1 MSATDFGQMQSER
14 AAAWGHAAYEVFRD
28 NFYLERLTGKGEGNV
43 IERIDELTRTK
54 TGEDHAMIHLI
65 DDLKGGG
72 VVGDNTLDG
81 RERELSASWQKIEID
96 QLRNGVINKGRMAD
110 QRSVIQFRRPA
121 KDKLG
126 RWLADTMEDLGILT
140 LSGISYA
147 FNTDGS
153 ARATPEGQ
161 DELTELLFASDV
173 APPSAN
179 RHFRWD
185 ATTGLEA
192 GDTTQ
197 VAAAD
202 VPTYNMLIDVAAE
215 ADTRGLKRIKRGGKE
230 YFIFMVH
237 TKTMARLFK
246 DPDFRSVIVG
256 ADVRGE
262 GNAIFSGAIV
272 TMHGLVIHPYRRT
285 YNTLRATTKWGA
297 GDAIDGTR
305 SLLLGSQALALAD
318 LHHDT
323 PEWDEEYKDYKN
335 RRGIAV
341 GKMFGYLK
349 PQFPSAYDGGSLEDF
364 GVMAVDH
371 AI

>member
-1 MSATDFGQMQSER
+1 MGATDFGRMQTER

-43 IERIDELTRTK
+43 IERIDELTKTK

-65 DDLKGGG
+65 DDLRGGG
-72 VVGDNTLDG
+72 VVGDNQLEG
-81 RERELSASWQKIEID
+81 REVELSASWQKIEID
-96 QLRNGVINKGRMAD
+96 QLRNGVVNKGRMAD

-126 RWLADTMEDLGILT
+126 RWLADTMEDMGILT

-147 FNTDGS
+147 YNTDGS
-153 ARATPEGQ
+153 ARATPAGQ
-161 DELTELLFASDV
+161 DDLTDLLFAADV
-173 APPSAN
+173 TAPSAN

-185 ATTGLEA
+185 ATTGLET

-197 VAAAD
+197 IEAAD
-202 VPTYNMLIDVAAE
+202 VPTYNMLVDIAAE
-215 ADTRGLKRIKRGGKE
+215 ADTRGVKRIKRGGKE
-230 YFIFMVH
+230 YFILLVH
-237 TKTMARLFK
+237 TKTMARLHK
-246 DPDFRSVIVG
+246 DADFRSVLVN
-256 ADVRGE
+256 ADSRGP
-262 GNAIFSGAIV
+262 GNAIFSGAYV

-285 YNTLRATTKWGA
+285 YNTLRADTKWGA
-297 GDAIDGTR
+297 GNAVDGSRT
-305 SLLLGSQALALAD
+305 LLLGAQALALAD
-318 LHHDT
+318 LNSDT
-323 PEWDEEYKDYKN
+323 PEWDEEFKDYKN

-349 PQFPSAYDGGSLEDF
+349 PQFPSAYDGGSVEDF
-364 GVMAVDH
+364 GVMALDH